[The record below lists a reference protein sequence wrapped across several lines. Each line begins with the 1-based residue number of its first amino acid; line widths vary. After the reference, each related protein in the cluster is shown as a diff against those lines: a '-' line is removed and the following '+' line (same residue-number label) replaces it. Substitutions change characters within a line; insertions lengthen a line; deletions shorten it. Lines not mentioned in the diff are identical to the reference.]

1 MASVS
6 PVAGAVD
13 EIYSVIRY
21 LYIYILWNAQSV
33 EFHFYFLF
41 KLHLNRSNY
50 SKLRMEQAFQ
60 YHTEAAKDN
69 KQGVYAK
76 HAGETEA
83 HELNVKYSA
92 IEWSSVWL
100 WENVTYHCRDLHWKM
115 LRTILRVGDDWCWWR
130 PWMTLNW
137 DRVTFNIKEFDL
149 LPSQF

>member
-13 EIYSVIRY
+13 EIYS
-21 LYIYILWNAQSV
+21 
-33 EFHFYFLF
+33 
-41 KLHLNRSNY
+41 
-50 SKLRMEQAFQ
+50 AFQ

-92 IEWSSVWL
+92 IE
-100 WENVTYHCRDLHWKM
+100 
-115 LRTILRVGDDWCWWR
+115 
-130 PWMTLNW
+130 
-137 DRVTFNIKEFDL
+137 
-149 LPSQF
+149 